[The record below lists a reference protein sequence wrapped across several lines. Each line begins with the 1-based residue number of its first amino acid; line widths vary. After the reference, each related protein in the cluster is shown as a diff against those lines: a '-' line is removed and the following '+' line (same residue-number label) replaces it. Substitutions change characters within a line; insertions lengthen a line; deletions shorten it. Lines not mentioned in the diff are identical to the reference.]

1 MFRRRA
7 ERRRAAAL
15 AALAAHFDAQLAT
28 AADIAITRA
37 RRELMATWPALRP
50 ADQLTAR
57 GSVTVADVQEAA
69 WEHFG
74 LAAVPPDRAAYVL
87 RNRYEWRTG
96 SLDLDTDAYDDQ
108 EKQS

>member
-15 AALAAHFDAQLAT
+15 ARLSAHFDAQLA
-28 AADIAITRA
+28 AATDIAITRA
-37 RRELMATWPALRP
+37 RRELMATWPVLPP
-50 ADQLTAR
+50 ADRLTAR
-57 GSVTVADVQEAA
+57 GSVSVADVQAVA

-74 LAAVPPDRAAYVL
+74 LGAVPPDRAAAVL

-96 SLDLDTDAYDDQ
+96 TLDLDTDAYDDQ
-108 EKQS
+108 EKKA